1 MSGHGM
7 FLVYACA
14 RYAELPV
21 EFSTT
26 AVQRDFDA
34 ELPVEFSTAAVQ
46 HDFVLD
52 LAMSVV
58 PTVQALAD
66 TFRVNQTITR
76 VDLRFNNFG
85 DEGLK
90 APGTALGGCRT
101 MGFRGEMKSD
111 VELGEFCDLGQRCL
125 YEA

>member
-7 FLVYACA
+7 LLVYACA

-26 AVQRDFDA
+26 AVQRDF
-34 ELPVEFSTAAVQ
+34 
-46 HDFVLD
+46 VLD

-66 TFRVNQTITR
+66 AFRVNQTITD
-76 VDLRFNNFG
+76 VDLGYDKFG

-90 APGTALGGCRT
+90 APGIAATATAGG
-101 MGFRGEMKSD
+101 
-111 VELGEFCDLGQRCL
+111 L
-125 YEA
+125 